1 MIIGANQVF
10 RITYEAFSKY
20 SNRLLRCRS
29 FRDIEDCFRI
39 NLKYLFNFHVFRAS
53 YQRNGTFIHVV
64 ATSAKTSITVQKTPD
79 YLDFE
84 QKLLGNGMPMKWT
97 DLGEINLPPEYALP
111 AGEEGIL
118 WGWHIKNDDRQIVVS
133 VLSGLSKSFSKADI
147 AFVKLVAENLESKL
161 LEVCLFEEVDE
172 KNKKLEEAVQIIND
186 KNAIITAIIEEQK
199 QVIHDRT
206 REIEDKNKTLL
217 EISVLNAHNVR
228 EPLSRILGLVSL
240 VDVEEPEEIIA
251 TIIPRLKTSSNDLD
265 VALQNI
271 ISRATIDLL
280 KHKA

>member
-1 MIIGANQVF
+1 LIIAANQVF

-29 FRDIEDCFRI
+29 FKDIEECFRI

-53 YQRNGTFIHVV
+53 YQRNGLFIHLE
-64 ATSAKTSITVQKTPD
+64 ATASATYITVEREPRYLNYEKKLLETSI
-79 YLDFE
+79 
-84 QKLLGNGMPMKWT
+84 PMRWIE
-97 DLGEINLPPEYALP
+97 LESMALP
-111 AGEEGIL
+111 ASFCLPLEEEGTL

-172 KNKKLEEAVQIIND
+172 KNKKLEEAVHTINE
-186 KNAIITAIIEEQK
+186 KNAIITDIIEEQK
-199 QVIHDRT
+199 EVIKERT
-206 REIEDKNKTLL
+206 KEIEAKNKTLL

-240 VDVEEPEEIIA
+240 VDYERDEEVISDIISK
-251 TIIPRLKTSSNDLD
+251 IKTSSNDLD
-265 VALQNI
+265 LALQQI